1 VRRLQ
6 EQLKKQAPVPNA
18 NALSL
23 FYEENKPRYEMP
35 SRVEVR
41 RVLAESEQDGNAI
54 VERFRAGR
62 DTTELMGRFVN
73 VTYGSGAMAGENP
86 VSRAL
91 RAEEGMLHGPFAT
104 DNGYIVLQVLRRFE
118 ARLPPLAEVKEQV
131 EADWNAMQIQTAVK
145 ALAAD
150 LRQRRAD
157 EIRLSPD
164 AANRLALSAN
174 GDFDVE

>member
-1 VRRLQ
+1 MAAA
-6 EQLKKQAPVPNA
+6 EDAA
-18 NALSL
+18 AAAAAALAAS
-23 FYEENKPRYEMP
+23 
-35 SRVEVR
+35 
-41 RVLAESEQDGNAI
+41 AAD
-54 VERFRAGR
+54 AGSC
-62 DTTELMGRFVN
+62 DV
-73 VTYGSGAMAGENP
+73 
-86 VSRAL
+86 
-91 RAEEGMLHGPFAT
+91 
-104 DNGYIVLQVLRRFE
+104 E

-164 AANRLALSAN
+164 AANRLALLAN